1 MASSFGGSLELSYR
15 FFLWS
20 DREPSLVR
28 IEPHVVMWTLFLK
41 PETTAFTSEIQD
53 RVSKLP
59 AIFSERILNSSGN
72 LNDQAKFKLKH
83 KNQTDISLLYNPH
96 NHTSTSHTGIIQT
109 CSYSK
114 LLESRSAFILFPS
127 YLRDHSWP
135 LYQAEFVLLNFEIQL
150 SRILKCHLELHA
162 SPSYRIH
169 APKALKL

>member
-1 MASSFGGSLELSYR
+1 MASFGGSLELSHR

-59 AIFSERILNSSGN
+59 AIFSERNLNSSGN

-83 KNQTDISLLYNPH
+83 KNQTDIF
-96 NHTSTSHTGIIQT
+96 
-109 CSYSK
+109 
-114 LLESRSAFILFPS
+114 FILQSPQS
-127 YLRDHSWP
+127 YI
-135 LYQAEFVLLNFEIQL
+135 NFA
-150 SRILKCHLELHA
+150 HWH
-162 SPSYRIH
+162 H
-169 APKALKL
+169 TNM